1 MGRRW
6 ILTGEHANMMTPAF
20 IEPDASTTPNE
31 AELTQARLK
40 RLFDDLAFALKR
52 TQSSTLRAWGLRSA
66 GRLVKLTGQR
76 VSALASLAA
85 RIGRASSAEFTGLLQ
100 AWRADRLGEQVG
112 DRTAAG
118 IDGSIALARG
128 ARDLVTGVGGA
139 LMDNPRENAPKVLAA
154 FLGFYAGSGGVDG
167 DGGIPDLDLLA
178 GIDAHRSLLTH
189 SILAGVAAEGVLLAI
204 ADLASEVHTKLPFD
218 HDPLWDRLAEAGAPL
233 TASLAAGASAGIAYH
248 LLWDAGIEPAPYKD
262 LAFSM
267 PIEAHQTMMGANGL
281 AEWAYAI
288 NQNNKHEASLLQNNG
303 LPVKTPGRRSVE
315 GVSRA
320 AIQVKSAVGEW
331 AGEWIKI
338 FRKNPNAA
346 DGA

>member
-1 MGRRW
+1 MGGWR
-6 ILTGEHANMMTPAF
+6 ILSGEHANMMTPAF
-20 IEPDASTTPNE
+20 IDSDASTSPNE
-31 AELTQARLK
+31 TQLTQARLK

-52 TQSSTLRAWGLRSA
+52 TQTSTLRAWGLRSA
-66 GRLVKLTGQR
+66 GRFVKLTGQR
-76 VSALASLAA
+76 VSVLAALAA

-128 ARDLVTGVGGA
+128 AHDLVTGVGGA

-189 SILAGVAAEGVLLAI
+189 SIVAGVAAEGVLLAI
-204 ADLASEVHTKLPFD
+204 ADLASEVHEKLPFD

-262 LAFSM
+262 LPFSM
-267 PIEAHQTMMGANGL
+267 PIETHVGLMGANGA
-281 AEWAYAI
+281 AEAAYAASRFGNDAPATY
-288 NQNNKHEASLLQNNG
+288 NQGPPS
-303 LPVKTPGRRSVE
+303 VSSTGRNFVEKFSRSVD
-315 GVSRA
+315 A
-320 AIQVKSAVGEW
+320 AGQLGKDFLGRFH
-331 AGEWIKI
+331 K
-338 FRKNPNAA
+338 
-346 DGA
+346 